1 LIEKAMSRICR
12 PATVIRTTRL
22 VHTVCAPSRAAPAGD
37 LSCSPATAVTGAGAG
52 TGATAGA
59 GGDTGAEGGAA
70 GGGGAEGGAAGGGGA
85 LHVIDFVTVP
95 VSPLENCALTV
106 TVNGP
111 AGATYGTVSVPLTGL
126 GGTVK
131 LSFTAGTPLTAIS

>member
-1 LIEKAMSRICR
+1 MSRICR
-12 PATVIRTTRL
+12 PATVIRTTWL
-22 VHTVCAPSRAAPAGD
+22 AHAVCAPSRAMPAGD
-37 LSCSPATAVTGAGAG
+37 RSCSPATAVPGAGAG
-52 TGATAGA
+52 TGAAAGA

-70 GGGGAEGGAAGGGGA
+70 GGGGGGGGV

-111 AGATYGTVSVPLTGL
+111 AGATYGTVRVPLIGL
-126 GGTVK
+126 AGTVK
-131 LSFTAGTPLTAIS
+131 LPCTTDTPLTTIA